1 MYRSFPFIAGLIF
14 CMGLSITS
22 CKKNSTTAGNPTDP
36 TPTPVTAD
44 VYVAGFEVNAAG
56 ISVAKLWKNG
66 VAYNV
71 SDGTKNAGA
80 SGVFV
85 RGTDVYVSFSEGA
98 SRPRAKLW
106 KNGTVS
112 TLYFPDMNNTFGES
126 SASGMCNGVVSGYCT
141 TGSGRFVA
149 VYWDDNGVHEISNAL
164 TDNASASAIYIKT
177 INNYTRTSMCGQI
190 DSYTTVA
197 SKRAFFWGGQFSN
210 PSLNIIGGSQLSSM
224 GRTCFINDN
233 GFTYTG
239 GSEGQPKIWF
249 ENGATITP
257 TTNVGSVNGIYV
269 VGKTNLYAVGEELVN
284 GKHIAKLWSGD
295 YLTGN
300 LQATNLSNTQY
311 EASASAIQVV
321 DGNTFIA
328 GNEFESGGK
337 VYAKYWK
344 NGTAV
349 KVGGAT
355 SYATAIYVVKK

>member
-1 MYRSFPFIAGLIF
+1 MYQFKHLLLQLTVAIF
-14 CMGLSITS
+14 LLAS
-22 CKKNSTTAGNPTDP
+22 CKKNSTTTGNTPDP

-44 VYVAGFEVNAAG
+44 VYVTGYEINAAG

-66 VAYNV
+66 TAYDV
-71 SDGTKNAGA
+71 SDGTKNASA

-85 RGTDVYVSFSEGA
+85 RGTEVYVCFSEGT
-98 SRPRAKLW
+98 SRQRAKLW
-106 KNGTVS
+106 KNGVVS
-112 TLYFPDMNNTFGES
+112 TLYFADINNPFGES
-126 SASGMCNGVVSGYCT
+126 QASGMCNGVVSGWCT

-149 VYWDDNGVHEISNAL
+149 VYWDDNGVHEISNAS
-164 TDNASASAIYIKT
+164 TDNAGAFAIHIKA
-177 INNYTRTSMCGQI
+177 INNFTRTSLCGQI
-190 DSYTTVA
+190 DSYTTIA
-197 SKRAFFWGGQFSN
+197 SKRAFSWGGQFSN
-210 PSLNIIGGSQLSSM
+210 TSMATIGGTQLSSV

-257 TTNVGSVNGIYV
+257 ATNTGSVNGLYV
-269 VGKTNLYAVGEELVN
+269 VGNTNLYAVGDELVN
-284 GKHIAKLWSGD
+284 GKHIAKLWNGD
-295 YLTGN
+295 YLSGN
-300 LQATNLSNTQY
+300 LQATNLSNSQY
-311 EASASAIQVV
+311 EATASAIQVV

-328 GNEFESGGK
+328 GNEFESDGK

-349 KVGGAT
+349 KIGGAT

>member
-1 MYRSFPFIAGLIF
+1 MIRIIFRCLQIVFVTVLIA
-14 CMGLSITS
+14 S
-22 CKKNSTTAGNPTDP
+22 CKKNNTAANNPPGT
-36 TPTPVTAD
+36 TPTPITAD
-44 VYVAGFEVNAAG
+44 VYVTGFEVNAAG

-66 VAYNV
+66 TAYDI

-85 RGTDVYVSFSEGA
+85 RGTEVYVSFSDGS

-106 KNGTVS
+106 KNGVVS
-112 TLYFPDMNNTFGES
+112 TLYFSDMNNVFGES
-126 SASGMCNGVVSGYCT
+126 QASGMCNGVVSGWCT
-141 TGSGRFVA
+141 TGGGRFVA
-149 VYWDDNGVHEISNAL
+149 VYWDDNGVHEISNAA
-164 TDNASASAIYIKT
+164 TDNASASAIHIKT
-177 INNYTRTSMCGQI
+177 INNFTRTSLCGQI
-190 DSYTTVA
+190 DSYNTTA
-197 SKRAFFWGGQFSN
+197 SKRAFSWGGQFSN
-210 PSLNIIGGSQLSSM
+210 PSMTTIGGTQLSSI

-257 TTNVGSVNGIYV
+257 ATNAGSVNGLYV
-269 VGKTNLYAVGEELVN
+269 VGNTNLYAVGDELVN

-295 YLTGN
+295 YLSGN

-328 GNEFESGGK
+328 GYEFESDGK

-349 KVGGAT
+349 KIGGAT
-355 SYATAIYVVKK
+355 SYATAIYVIKK

>member
-1 MYRSFPFIAGLIF
+1 MRIIF
-14 CMGLSITS
+14 CFLQIAFVAGVCVS
-22 CKKNSTTAGNPTDP
+22 CKKNSTTPGN
-36 TPTPVTAD
+36 TPGPAPAPVTAD
-44 VYVAGFEVNAAG
+44 VYVAGFEVNTAG

-66 VAYNV
+66 TAYDI

-85 RGTDVYVSFSEGA
+85 RGNEVYVSFSEGS

-106 KNGTVS
+106 KNGVVS
-112 TLYFPDMNNTFGES
+112 TLYFADMNNAFGES
-126 SASGMCNGVVSGYCT
+126 QASGMCNGVVSGWCT
-141 TGSGRFVA
+141 TGGGRFVA
-149 VYWDDNGVHEISNAL
+149 VYWDDNGVHEISNAA
-164 TDNASASAIYIKT
+164 TDNASASAIHIKT
-177 INNYTRTSMCGQI
+177 INNYTRTSLCGQI
-190 DSYTTVA
+190 DSYTSA
-197 SKRAFFWGGQFSN
+197 SKRAFAWGGQFFN
-210 PSLNIIGGSQLSSM
+210 PSMTIIGGTQLSSM

-257 TTNVGSVNGIYV
+257 TTNVGSVNGLYV
-269 VGKTNLYAVGEELVN
+269 EGNTNLYAVGEELVN

-295 YLTGN
+295 YLSGN

-328 GNEFESGGK
+328 GNEFESDGK

-344 NGTAV
+344 NGVAV

-355 SYATAIYVVKK
+355 SYATAICVVKK